1 MVVGETV
8 EGRKLR
14 LAHGWQLAVPRRTSA
29 ALMRDFV
36 RPAVRAVPYRMAR
49 QLGFCRVRLVLDL
62 GRANVASE
70 WTAGEGEATELAFF
84 QQIQQI
90 GAYLFR
96 IYLIRALMVI
106 PGKAFDRVD
115 ITSNRLL

>member
-14 LAHGWQLAVPRRTSA
+14 LAHGWELAVPRRTSA
-29 ALMRDFV
+29 VLMRDFV
-36 RPAVRAVPYRMAR
+36 RPAVRAVPSR
-49 QLGFCRVRLVLDL
+49 FCRVRLVHDL

-96 IYLIRALMVI
+96 IYLIRALIVI
-106 PGKAFDRVD
+106 
-115 ITSNRLL
+115 